1 MEDTKQ
7 DHALT
12 NGNGVNG
19 HNGNNNNG
27 NNNNSCDDSDTES
40 EAEEAEPVSAT
51 LVLRVVSEP
60 PSPAA
65 SRKSS
70 YRCGLELA
78 TKLRNV
84 FTMKTPD
91 CDCLPAAGPA
101 TSRPP
106 SSRTRTAAAPSSSSR
121 CRCRGQHP
129 PALYQVGGSR
139 MLFYLYLMSVYRF
152 WFLTRIAF
160 CLIHQKGRSYNQ

>member
-7 DHALT
+7 DQAVT

-19 HNGNNNNG
+19 HNGNSNNG
-27 NNNNSCDDSDTES
+27 NSNNGSCDDSETES

-70 YRCGLELA
+70 YRCGSEPS
-78 TKLRNV
+78 TKHRKV
-84 FTMKTPD
+84 FTVK
-91 CDCLPAAGPA
+91 C
-101 TSRPP
+101 
-106 SSRTRTAAAPSSSSR
+106 
-121 CRCRGQHP
+121 QH
-129 PALYQVGGSR
+129 A
-139 MLFYLYLMSVYRF
+139 
-152 WFLTRIAF
+152 
-160 CLIHQKGRSYNQ
+160 